1 MKVNLAKALKM
12 RSRLAG
18 KLKQNFG
25 ILNRENS
32 AIAGSQR
39 SYDLRAV
46 YEECLEL
53 HSQLV
58 ALKEVIAKAN
68 APIAKK
74 LAEMDEIKSMI
85 AYLRNVNAAVGYVK
99 ENSYSAEV
107 ICMDAVV
114 GYAELTA
121 EADRL
126 QKRAEELQD
135 EIDVFNALTQV
146 SLP

>member
-1 MKVNLAKALKM
+1 
-12 RSRLAG
+12 
-18 KLKQNFG
+18 
-25 ILNRENS
+25 
-32 AIAGSQR
+32 
-39 SYDLRAV
+39 
-46 YEECLEL
+46 
-53 HSQLV
+53 
-58 ALKEVIAKAN
+58 
-68 APIAKK
+68 
-74 LAEMDEIKSMI
+74 MDEIKSMI

-99 ENSYSAEV
+99 KNSYSAEV